1 MAERR
6 LNRMIRQVRRWRS
19 GDRQGDE
26 LNLSPDLPDAD
37 LRRLRRLID
46 ECIDGRGGEVAARRR
61 ATAVGASFLDLN
73 AVGRRR
79 FFDLLANDYD
89 HDDHAVDQ
97 AIAAVVRA
105 VDLDERRQAENRL
118 KTTLEPRRGRLLRR
132 FVGIDG
138 GLPFLIDL
146 REELLPL
153 RKDSAALASLDDDLR
168 VILTSW
174 FDVALL
180 RLERLDWNSPAAVL
194 EKLIEYEA
202 VHAIESW
209 DDLRGRLGSGR
220 RCYAFFHPSMPGE
233 PLIFVEVA
241 LTRGISRDLPPLLD
255 HSLDRL
261 DPSQADTAIFYSI
274 SNCHQ
279 GLAGV
284 PLGDLLIKQ
293 VVQHLNA
300 ELPNLTTFSTLSP
313 IPGFRT
319 WLDKHLDDPDLLTD
333 VERGLL
339 SPGAPA
345 LASEA
350 FASLIGQPLPQSSA
364 LVEPARTTLSRLA
377 ARYLTVERRDDRALD
392 PVANFHLS
400 NGSRIERINWW
411 ANPSRAGWQQSFAL
425 MVNYRYRPEWI
436 EANHDAYESEGVI
449 MTSPDVAKLLG
460 T

>member
-19 GDRQGDE
+19 HDRRGDE
-26 LNLSPDLPDAD
+26 LHLAPTLPEAD

-46 ECIDGRGGEVAARRR
+46 ECIEGRGGEVAARRR
-61 ATAVGASFLDLN
+61 ATAVGASFLDLD
-73 AVGRRR
+73 ATGRKR
-79 FFDLLANDYD
+79 FFDLLADDYD
-89 HDDHAVDQ
+89 HDDEAVDR
-97 AIAAVVRA
+97 AIADVVA
-105 VDLDERRQAENRL
+105 ASDLDQRRQAEDRL

-153 RKDSAALASLDDDLR
+153 RRESSGLAALDDDLR
-168 VILTSW
+168 TILTSW

-241 LTRGISRDLPPLLD
+241 LTQGISRDLPPLLD
-255 HSLDRL
+255 HSLDRIE
-261 DPSQADTAIFYSI
+261 PTAADTAIFYSI

-293 VVQHLNA
+293 VVQQLTA

-313 IPGFRT
+313 MPGFRS
-319 WLDKHLDDPDLLTD
+319 WLEKRLTDPNLLTEPERAQLSPTAPD
-333 VERGLL
+333 QAVERLV
-339 SPGAPA
+339 
-345 LASEA
+345 
-350 FASLIGQPLPQSSA
+350 SLINQPKPQSSTFI
-364 LVEPARTTLSRLA
+364 EPARSALLRLA
-377 ARYLTVERRDDRALD
+377 ARYLTVERREKKALD

-400 NGSRIERINWW
+400 NGSRVERINWW
-411 ANPSRAGWQQSFAL
+411 ANPSFAGWQQSLGL

-436 EANHDAYESEGVI
+436 EANHDAYEGEGVI
-449 MTSPDVAKLLG
+449 MTSAEVAKLLG
-460 T
+460 Q

>member
-1 MAERR
+1 
-6 LNRMIRQVRRWRS
+6 MIRQVRAWRT
-19 GDRQGDE
+19 GDRRGDE
-26 LNLSPDLPDAD
+26 LHLSPELPDAD

-61 ATAVGASFLDLN
+61 ATSIGASFLDLN

-79 FFDLLANDYD
+79 FFDLLGNDYD
-89 HDDHAVDQ
+89 RDDHAVDQ

-105 VDLDERRQAENRL
+105 VDLDERRLAEDRL

-153 RKDSAALASLDDDLR
+153 RKDSTALASLDNDLR

-180 RLERLDWNSPAAVL
+180 RLEHLDWNSPAAVL

-255 HSLDRL
+255 HTLDRL
-261 DPSQADTAIFYSI
+261 EPAQADTAIFYSI

-293 VVQHLNA
+293 VVQRLSA

-313 IPGFRT
+313 MPGFRA
-319 WLDKHLDDPDLLTD
+319 WLDSHIEDPDLLNDT
-333 VERGLL
+333 ERGLL
-339 SPGAPA
+339 SPGEPSLATGA
-345 LASEA
+345 LAT
-350 FASLIGQPLPQSSA
+350 LIGRPLPRSA
-364 LVEPARTTLSRLA
+364 AELEPARTALTRLA
-377 ARYLTVERRDDRALD
+377 ARYLAVERRDNHALD
-392 PVANFHLS
+392 PVAHFHLA

-436 EANHDAYESEGVI
+436 EANHDAYESEGII
-449 MTSPDVAKLLG
+449 MTAPDVAKLLG
-460 T
+460 N